1 MELGYQPA
9 RTGGPRALAAA
20 RDRYRLATSAPR
32 TAWGFQSRWRTVR
45 GVATHARCSLASP
58 SGALPLV
65 LVHGLAVS
73 HRYLI
78 PLAAELAG
86 HHPVQVV
93 DLPGF
98 GLSGDPGRVLG
109 VAEQADHLAAWLEA
123 GGLPPVAMLGNS
135 FGCQVAVELAMRH
148 PDRVAGLVL
157 VGPTMDS
164 SARTAPRQILRWL
177 WDTVR
182 EDPLQLPILLRD
194 VRDAERHR
202 VAGTLAHALRDP
214 IEAKLPQVKVPVLVT
229 RGSSEPIVPS
239 AWAQTATRLSSALA
253 SVELRGS
260 ELGLLAALQSFGKL
274 PASAIAGFLWTLV
287 SARPSATS
295 PGWLW
300 RWSGWLPPAAAPRSK
315 GPPAAHILRRARSH
329 RRTPERD
336 QASPPSAPT
345 ALAPESPCVSAH
357 TWVEDRV

>member
-1 MELGYQPA
+1 VGAAQAVRPRGHRLPHRPGGFRSPSDLVRSPGQLVELGYQPA

-73 HRYLI
+73 HRYLM

-86 HHPVQVV
+86 HHPVHVV

-109 VAEQADHLAAWLEA
+109 VAERADDLAAWLEA

-135 FGCQVAVELAMRH
+135 FGCQIAVELAVRH

-157 VGPTMDS
+157 VGPTMDP
-164 SARTAPRQILRWL
+164 SARTTPRQILRWL

-194 VRDAERHR
+194 IRDAGPHR
-202 VAGTLAHALRDP
+202 VVGTLAHALRDP
-214 IEAKLPQVKVPVLVT
+214 IEAKLPQVTVPVLVT

-239 AWAQTATRLSSALA
+239 AWAQTATRLLPLGELAVVLGPTTPTTAPPTTSVSSSGCSSTDGCRPTAAKPTERETLA
-253 SVELRGS
+253 PGRV
-260 ELGLLAALQSFGKL
+260 
-274 PASAIAGFLWTLV
+274 LV
-287 SARPSATS
+287 SSLQAPAR
-295 PGWLW
+295 
-300 RWSGWLPPAAAPRSK
+300 
-315 GPPAAHILRRARSH
+315 
-329 RRTPERD
+329 
-336 QASPPSAPT
+336 
-345 ALAPESPCVSAH
+345 
-357 TWVEDRV
+357 